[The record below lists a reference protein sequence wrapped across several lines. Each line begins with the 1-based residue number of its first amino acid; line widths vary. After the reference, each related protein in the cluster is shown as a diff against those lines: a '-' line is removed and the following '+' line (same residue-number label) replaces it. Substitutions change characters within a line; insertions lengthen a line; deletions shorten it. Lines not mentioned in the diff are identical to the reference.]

1 MIHPTPRC
9 HGPRMRAT
17 QMSAGLSA
25 RVDTRLLGG
34 PDKPG
39 HDSFV
44 LKVMWNA

>member
-1 MIHPTPRC
+1 MSHPTRRC

-17 QMSAGLSA
+17 QVSEGLFA

-34 PDKPG
+34 PIKSG

-44 LKVMWNA
+44 LKVTRNA